1 MVLQFKFDIWLFR
14 RRPGRNFFPCFP
26 FVPNQ
31 MTTSLHTCDQYP
43 PQWTLLS
50 TMFSFSSC
58 VWYPLELQ
66 MGLWRPH
73 RLLGSVYGF
82 SLSVGG
88 TLTSPSSSE
97 HPYVIII
104 QTSQVSNHHQK
115 GGFIGSAQ
123 YFQHQKNEAH
133 SHLGPLTPRL
143 LLSLL
148 FLLKILRMI
157 EEEKS
162 SIENDF
168 W

>member
-31 MTTSLHTCDQYP
+31 MTASLHTCDQYP

-88 TLTSPSSSE
+88 LWLLQAPQST
-97 HPYVIII
+97 HM
-104 QTSQVSNHHQK
+104 
-115 GGFIGSAQ
+115 
-123 YFQHQKNEAH
+123 
-133 SHLGPLTPRL
+133 L
-143 LLSLL
+143 LLSRPHKWAIIIRKGDSLGQHSTSNIRRMRL
-148 FLLKILRMI
+148 THTWVPWLQGYFFLYY
-157 EEEKS
+157 
-162 SIENDF
+162 F
-168 W
+168 Y